1 MNDADGKIIIATEI
15 DTKSFDA
22 QINYLDEKAR
32 KLEEKLNEPKKYNID
47 TAETEA
53 DLEKIKNQIVDLEK
67 KSVSEGLKSVK
78 NIEFNPKSIAN
89 ISNFKVQRDGGLAN
103 EFKELN
109 GELSYTAKNMKDLK
123 IEEEK
128 VEAQHNKTKKAIDKG
143 FEKGIKSLKNFGIR
157 LLGISSIYGVVSKA
171 SSAWLSQDT
180 ELANKLQ
187 SVWLGLGAIISPVI
201 EGFSNVLLKGLGYL
215 NAFLKALTG
224 VDYIAKANAK
234 AIENQTKSQKKLN
247 KATQDYDFDVIRKQ
261 QDTSSSTNSTNTIDT
276 SGLIKIPEL
285 DDRIVK
291 KLQDMAYW
299 LKENWHWIKE
309 VGIILGVTFG
319 AIAIG
324 KLLANIGSL
333 IGSGAS
339 GLLGLQG
346 LLVGL
351 ATAWVIS
358 LYVKGYKQ
366 IKEQL
371 DDLKETQQGL
381 IENKKQV
388 TQGYKDVTE
397 MYKEAVEQG
406 TLTETQRKGITKTTL
421 EMADALVR
429 ESKAIANDTGLWQM
443 FTEVGP
449 NAQEEMRQHIKLV
462 IEMAERMEELYKNGH
477 ITKEQYDNF
486 INNIL
491 PGVRK
496 QAIRAG
502 VSTKELDDTIKNIPK
517 SKDITIELNAH
528 DNATKTVDT
537 VINKIKQGLGGL
549 FTSTWKNIFGGGNG
563 GKRFAVGGIV
573 TQPTRALI
581 GEAGYPEAVVP
592 MTKDYL
598 STLASEIGRYS
609 SNSGG
614 GVVNVYLDGRLI
626 QRQVKNTQN
635 DRNFATNN

>member
-1 MNDADGKIIIATEI
+1 MNDVDGKVVIGTTLE
-15 DTKSFDA
+15 TKSVDA
-22 QINYLDEKAR
+22 QIKE
-32 KLEEKLNEPKKYNID
+32 
-47 TAETEA
+47 
-53 DLEKIKNQIVDLEK
+53 LEK
-67 KSVSEGLKSVK
+67 KLEIMTQTLETDMKIPVELRMTEDERLKLESDIEKTRNRIISLKGSIKEVENETSEMS
-78 NIEFNPKSIAN
+78 
-89 ISNFKVQRDGGLAN
+89 
-103 EFKELN
+103 
-109 GELSYTAKNMKDLK
+109 
-123 IEEEK
+123 
-128 VEAQHNKTKKAIDKG
+128 KKMSKG
-143 FEKGIKSLKNFGIR
+143 FDKGIKSLKKFAIRLVGIR
-157 LLGISSIYGVVSKA
+157 TIYGVVSKA

-180 ELANKLQ
+180 ELAQKLQ
-187 SVWLGLGAIISPVI
+187 NVWIGLGSIVAPLIEMISDA
-201 EGFSNVLLKGLGYL
+201 LLKGLGYL
-215 NAFLKALTG
+215 NSFLKALTG

-234 AIENQTKSQKKLN
+234 ALEKQTKAQKSLN

-261 QDTSSSTNSTNTIDT
+261 QDNTSSTSGTGIDT

-333 IGSGAS
+333 IGNGAS

-351 ATAWVIS
+351 ATTWVIS
-358 LYVKGYKQ
+358 LYVEGYKQ
-366 IKEQL
+366 VKEQL
-371 DDLKETQQGL
+371 DDIKETQDGI

-406 TLTETQRKGITKTTL
+406 TLTEKQRKGITKTTL

-443 FTEVGP
+443 LTGVGQK
-449 NAQEEMRQHIKLV
+449 AQKEMRQHIKLV
-462 IEMAERMEELYKNGH
+462 IEMAERMEELYKNGD

-491 PGVRK
+491 PGVRE

-549 FTSTWKNIFGGGNG
+549 FTSTWKNIFGGGSS

-609 SNSGG
+609 NNSGG